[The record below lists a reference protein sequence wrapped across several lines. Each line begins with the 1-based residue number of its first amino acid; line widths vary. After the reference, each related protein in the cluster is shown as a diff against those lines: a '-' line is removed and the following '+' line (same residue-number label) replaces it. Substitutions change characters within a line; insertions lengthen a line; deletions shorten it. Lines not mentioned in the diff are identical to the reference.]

1 MSHVISHIKKKNLL
15 DFQYYKFLLQA
26 GALWA
31 DEVGEEDLPY
41 SWLKAKVKEASKD
54 KEPSNVE
61 GVTNTSTIEDLKV
74 PDVEIIPVPE
84 LSKIKITTEFSNANK
99 YVEVENGKNTKE
111 YVRWMTPQPGK
122 DVISGTPKPVAQRR
136 EDLDQ
141 EVLGTSAGKKLD
153 LQES

>member
-1 MSHVISHIKKKNLL
+1 M
-15 DFQYYKFLLQA
+15 
-26 GALWA
+26 
-31 DEVGEEDLPY
+31 GEEDLPY
-41 SWLKAKVKEASKD
+41 SWLKAKVKES
-54 KEPSNVE
+54 SHVE

-84 LSKIKITTEFSNANK
+84 LSKIKITTE
-99 YVEVENGKNTKE
+99 ENGKSTKE